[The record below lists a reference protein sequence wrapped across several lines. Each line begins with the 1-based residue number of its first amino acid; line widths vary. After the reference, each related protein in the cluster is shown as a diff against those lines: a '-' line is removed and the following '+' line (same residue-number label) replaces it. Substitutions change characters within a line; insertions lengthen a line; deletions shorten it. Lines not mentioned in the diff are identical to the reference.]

1 MVFKILYERLCSSL
15 LKAVVKWKLIFLCLI
30 QTSSVQQRDCAL
42 APSFSFSQPSV
53 FHLTV
58 LVTFHLHY
66 LFILLVI
73 FFSCLFLC
81 LNSPAPMYLPVTSV
95 LSIFL
100 HMKPFDLTYI
110 GRPTSF
116 AYIKQERSRQ
126 HATGSVSINIFEYF
140 ALSAADE
147 QEFPVYSCL
156 ICLITN
162 A

>member
-1 MVFKILYERLCSSL
+1 MEINFSVSHPDQFGPAKRLCSCSFL
-15 LKAVVKWKLIFLCLI
+15 LIFSAQCLSPDCI
-30 QTSSVQQRDCAL
+30 GYFPLTLSVY
-42 APSFSFSQPSV
+42 
-53 FHLTV
+53 LTC
-58 LVTFHLHY
+58 H
-66 LFILLVI
+66 
-73 FFSCLFLC
+73 FFSSLFLC